1 MGLGRRRRRAAPGR
15 LVSPLAPG
23 LRQTVGQRR
32 VAGVVR
38 GRGGGAALA
47 VVARGT
53 HLLVGRVRL
62 LLPVRVRLGR
72 GRGHGRQVVQRG
84 QRVHQRQRR
93 GRGAARAAHRAVRR
107 ALHAVTHAHV
117 PAHAHAAH
125 AAHRLLDRFK
135 CIILFAYI

>member
-32 VAGVVR
+32 AAA
-38 GRGGGAALA
+38 AALA

-72 GRGHGRQVVQRG
+72 GSGGGRQVVQRG
-84 QRVHQRQRR
+84 QRVHERQRR
-93 GRGAARAAHRAVRR
+93 GRGAARAHRAVRA
-107 ALHAVTHAHV
+107 ALQPVPHAHV
-117 PAHAHAAH
+117 AAHAHAAH
-125 AAHRLLDRFK
+125 AAHRLLDVAPYMYYTARLH
-135 CIILFAYI
+135 ITTQLTS